1 MMKFEDYLLRTE
13 TDERKF
19 KQKYAE
25 RIAMY
30 KDQYKAW
37 YEKNFE
43 PYKWR
48 RMNVRPESAEFV
60 IGLLCLLYRENQI
73 QFTIRFPSDGSI
85 ELQREDVAPE
95 KPAQ

>member
-1 MMKFEDYLLRTE
+1 MARYEDYLLRTA

-30 KDQYKAW
+30 KGKCQSW
-37 YEKNFE
+37 FEKNFE

-60 IGLLCLLYRENQI
+60 IGLLCLLYREKKI
-73 QFTIRFPSDGSI
+73 QFTIQFPSDGSV
-85 ELQREDVAPE
+85 ELQREE
-95 KPAQ
+95 IGNG

>member
-1 MMKFEDYLLRTE
+1 MPRYEDYLLRTE

-30 KDQYKAW
+30 KDRYKAW

-43 PYKWR
+43 FYKWR
-48 RMNVRPESAEFV
+48 RMNVRPESVEFV
-60 IGLLCLLYRENQI
+60 IGLLCLLYREKQI
-73 QFTIRFPSDGSI
+73 QFTIRFPTDGSI
-85 ELQREDVAPE
+85 EVQREEIGND
-95 KPAQ
+95 